1 MDPGGMRWSLHWNDV
16 DGDLIGR
23 IYCCSFANPS
33 QAAEEEGVTAAA
45 AAAVDSEAFGHL
57 PS

>member
-1 MDPGGMRWSLHWNDV
+1 MRWSLHWNDVDV

-45 AAAVDSEAFGHL
+45 AAGDSEAFGHL

>member
-1 MDPGGMRWSLHWNDV
+1 MHWND
-16 DGDLIGR
+16 DDDDLIGR

-33 QAAEEEGVTAAA
+33 RGEVEEGVTAAA

>member
-1 MDPGGMRWSLHWNDV
+1 MRWSLHWNDVDV

-45 AAAVDSEAFGHL
+45 AAAAAVDSEAFGHL

>member
-1 MDPGGMRWSLHWNDV
+1 MRWSLHWNDDV

-23 IYCCSFANPS
+23 IYCCSFADPS
-33 QAAEEEGVTAAA
+33 QASEEEGVTAA